1 MNPYARTY
9 KQRPVRDRQIRDAL
23 DKSDPCPDINIH
35 CAYTAVDLDGEDKPL
50 KWKAAIRGPDKEK
63 WEKANVEEWERLLDT
78 SKTLKFIHH
87 DEKPGDRLA
96 SYYNPQV
103 KKKIDPAGVEK
114 FRVRGTYGGDRTDW
128 DGPRSALTAS
138 MTTVKLNLNATISE
152 GAKWMTADIVDYYL
166 GTPLLK
172 KEYMR
177 VNIKYIP
184 EKVLVKYEGLI
195 KDGYVMSE
203 ISKGIYGLP
212 QAGLLAQERLV
223 RHLAKNGYHQAKNT
237 PCLFSHEEKKIVF
250 TLVVDDFG
258 IKYQDKA
265 DAEHL
270 LAVLRQLGL
279 WIDIDRD
286 KKTLTLS
293 MPGYVNK
300 AMKRFGHDSSRGS
313 EVPIKYTPPNY
324 GKHTQMAQEDGS
336 PKLSPGEAKR
346 IQEIVGVFQYYA
358 RVIDSTMLCATTKL
372 ASAQANPTK
381 DTQAAADML
390 LDYAEKHQDAKV
402 VFKASSMQYR
412 IHSDASY
419 QSESGSRSRA
429 GGIHY
434 LGEDSSM
441 TDTTPPNGAILC
453 VSTIIDVVC
462 SSAFEAEY
470 AGLFINGTT
479 SQSIRATLEDLGYP
493 QEATEIVTDNLTTYG
508 IINGTAKQ
516 KRSKAVDMRFNLRI
530 SLRRHILRHIFRR
543 WYQNTLYMA
552 NYEK

>member
-1 MNPYARTY
+1 
-9 KQRPVRDRQIRDAL
+9 
-23 DKSDPCPDINIH
+23 
-35 CAYTAVDLDGEDKPL
+35 VD
-50 KWKAAIRGPDKEK
+50 
-63 WEKANVEEWERLLDT
+63 N
-78 SKTLKFIHH
+78 
-87 DEKPGDRLA
+87 
-96 SYYNPQV
+96 
-103 KKKIDPAGVEK
+103 
-114 FRVRGTYGGDRTDW
+114 
-128 DGPRSALTAS
+128 
-138 MTTVKLNLNATISE
+138 
-152 GAKWMTADIVDYYL
+152 
-166 GTPLLK
+166 
-172 KEYMR
+172 
-177 VNIKYIP
+177 
-184 EKVLVKYEGLI
+184 
-195 KDGYVMSE
+195 
-203 ISKGIYGLP
+203 
-212 QAGLLAQERLV
+212 
-223 RHLAKNGYHQAKNT
+223 
-237 PCLFSHEEKKIVF
+237 
-250 TLVVDDFG
+250 FG

-270 LAVLRQLGL
+270 LAVLRQLYEVKHDYEGKSYLGL

-293 MPGYVNK
+293 MPGYVAK

-324 GKHTQMAQEDGS
+324 GKHTQMTQEDGS
-336 PKLSPGEAKR
+336 PKLSPGEATR

-434 LGEDSSM
+434 LGEDASM

-493 QEATEIVTDNLTTYG
+493 QEATEIVTDNLTTCG

-516 KRSKAVDMRFNLRI
+516 KRSKAVDMRFNWTRDRVRQGQLKVLWRPGKDNLADFFTKAHPP
-530 SLRRHILRHIFRR
+530 SHFQKMVPK
-543 WYQNTLYMA
+543 YALYG
-552 NYEK
+552 